1 VSKQRQRARAEQEAR
16 QRAAQRAKNAQK
28 KARGP
33 EDTRPKPRPAAPS
46 TKKRGKQPVYRQ
58 RRFPPLPLWLKLALA
73 LGWLAVQVPIWLYV
87 EELGTRIAL
96 SIISLMA
103 LPLIVVLV
111 RDPSRRTKR

>member
-1 VSKQRQRARAEQEAR
+1 MSKQRQRARAELEAR
-16 QRAAQRAKNAQK
+16 QRVAAREKTAQK

-33 EDTRPKPRPAAPS
+33 RDPRPQAAPARDQR
-46 TKKRGKQPVYRQ
+46 RGKQTVYRQ
-58 RRFPPLPLWLKLALA
+58 RRFPPLPIWLKLTLL

-87 EELGTRIAL
+87 GALGTRIAL

-111 RDPSRRTKR
+111 WNPSRRTKR

>member
-1 VSKQRQRARAEQEAR
+1 MSKQRQRARAEMEAR
-16 QRAAQRAKNAQK
+16 QREARRAKTAEK

-33 EDTRPKPRPAAPS
+33 RDPSPKAAPPRDRR
-46 TKKRGKQPVYRQ
+46 RGKQTVYRQ

-73 LGWLAVQVPIWLYV
+73 LFWIAVQVVVWLTI
-87 EELGTRIAL
+87 ESIGTRIAL
-96 SIISLMA
+96 GIISLFA

>member
-1 VSKQRQRARAEQEAR
+1 MSKQRQRARAELEAK
-16 QRAAQRAKNAQK
+16 QRAAARAKTSER

-33 EDTRPKPRPAAPS
+33 VDPRPKAAPVRDQR
-46 TKKRGKQPVYRQ
+46 KGKQTVYRQ
-58 RRFPPLPLWLKLALA
+58 RRFPPLPLWLKLTLL
-73 LGWLAVQVPIWLYV
+73 LGWIAVQVPIWAYV
-87 EELGTRIAL
+87 EALGTRIAL